1 MPAATRIVTATA
13 RGTLLLSPA
22 MMPAATTLLR
32 LVTNGTDRSRLPTRI
47 TSVCPIAMKPSTL
60 VKVRIARM
68 LPVLKKLRSCRPVRI
83 APITIAAA
91 STM

>member
-1 MPAATRIVTATA
+1 M
-13 RGTLLLSPA
+13 
-22 MMPAATTLLR
+22 
-32 LVTNGTDRSRLPTRI
+32 

-68 LPVLKKLRSCRPVRI
+68 LPVLKKLRSCSPVRI

-91 STM
+91 RTM